1 MSRFNDGLPE
11 ILPPIYDIVFKL
23 VFAKRPDLLKPLLK
37 SVISLPDD
45 DYGEIEIV
53 DPNIYPEHV
62 DEKLGVLDI
71 KVVLKSKTVI
81 DVEMQREKVA
91 CLRERVL
98 FYCSGMVREQVVSG
112 DDYDSIK
119 RVIGVTITNHVMIPE
134 DGAYH
139 HRYTLYDPETRS
151 EFTDLLE
158 VHILELPKLPL
169 TDDGGELWWWMRF
182 LTVRTK
188 EELAMIAEKSPMLE
202 KAAARLTEVS
212 EDMHTRHRLE
222 SYRLYEMDQRVK
234 ARVAAREAEEVRK
247 AAAEEVRKAAEEVR
261 KAEEEVRMAK
271 EEARKAEEEARKAKG
286 EGKVEGME
294 KTMELL
300 EQGYTFDEIK
310 KMLRDCGGQGREA

>member
-1 MSRFNDGLPE
+1 MPRFNDGLPE

-23 VFAKRPDLLKPLLK
+23 VFAKRPDLLRPLLK
-37 SVISLPDD
+37 SVISLPDG

-71 KVVLKSKTVI
+71 KVVLRSKTVI
-81 DVEMQREKVA
+81 DVEMQKEKVA

-98 FYCSGMVREQVVSG
+98 FYCSGMLREQVVSG
-112 DDYDSIK
+112 NDYDSIK

-158 VHILELPKLPL
+158 VHILELPKLSL
-169 TDDGGELWWWMRF
+169 DDGSDLWWWMRF

-188 EELAMIAEKSPMLE
+188 KELAMIAEKSPMLE

-234 ARVAAREAEEVRK
+234 ARQAKREAEEEMRK
-247 AAAEEVRKAAEEVR
+247 VKEEVR
-261 KAEEEVRMAK
+261 KAEEEVRKA
-271 EEARKAEEEARKAKG
+271 EEEVRKAEEAARTAKV
-286 EGKVEGME
+286 EGRAEGRVEGME

-310 KMLRDCGGQGREA
+310 KILRDGGGQGREA